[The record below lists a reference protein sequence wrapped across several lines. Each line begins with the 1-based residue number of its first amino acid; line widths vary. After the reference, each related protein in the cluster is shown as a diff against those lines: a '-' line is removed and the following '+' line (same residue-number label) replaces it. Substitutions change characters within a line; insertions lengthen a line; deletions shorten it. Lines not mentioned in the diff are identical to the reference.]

1 MIWARYRNIKS
12 LFVLNADGGGNVRTI
27 KANYYK
33 MGVYNFLFAKGNGFF
48 ATAVMI
54 EYDF

>member
-1 MIWARYRNIKS
+1 MIWARYRNIKR
-12 LFVLNADGGGNVRTI
+12 LFVLNADGGNVRTI

-33 MGVYNFLFAKGNGFF
+33 MGVYNFLFAKGNVFF